1 VSRSVSSFQSIRQI
15 DGRNL
20 DVLVGG
26 ATSGPALVCHHGSPS
41 DASLW
46 LDWDGLASEHGL
58 RLIAISRP
66 GYATSTRQPRRNVAD
81 VADDV
86 RFVLDTLDVPCFVT
100 VGWSGGGPHALACA
114 VKLGDRCRGV
124 ATLAGVGPF
133 GDSELDFLAGM
144 GPENHAEFGA
154 ALKGESCVRAW
165 LEEHGAAFRRV
176 TGAEIAEAFGGLVP
190 QIDRDVLAGGFAD
203 AMAAEMRRAL
213 ALGFDG
219 WVDDDMAFTRPWGFN
234 LSRIA
239 VPVVV
244 WQGDLDLMVPFA
256 HGKWLVEMIPG
267 AVSKPA
273 IGHGHISLFVEYRDA
288 IVRDLME
295 RVVVDNN
302 DG

>member
-1 VSRSVSSFQSIRQI
+1 MSSFQAIRQR

-26 ATSGPALVCHHGSPS
+26 ATAGPALVCHHGSPS

-46 LDWDGLASEHGL
+46 LDWDDLAAEHGL

-66 GYATSTRQPRRNVAD
+66 GYATSTRQTGRNVAN
-81 VADDV
+81 VANDV
-86 RFVLDTLDVPCFVT
+86 RHVLDTLDVPWFVT

-114 VKLGDRCRGV
+114 VDLRDRCRGV
-124 ATLAGVGPF
+124 ATLAAVGPY
-133 GDSELDFLAGM
+133 GEPDLDFLAGM

-154 ALKGESCVRAW
+154 AFEGESRVRAW
-165 LEEHGAAFRRV
+165 LEKHGAAFRHI

-190 QIDRDVLAGGFAD
+190 QIDRDLLAGGFAD

-213 ALGFDG
+213 AGGFDG
-219 WVDDDMAFTRPWGFN
+219 WVDDDMAFVRPWGFD
-234 LSRIA
+234 LAGIA

-256 HGKWLVEMIPG
+256 HGKWLAERIPG

-273 IGHGHISLFVEYRDA
+273 LGHGHVSLFVEYRDA
-288 IVRDLME
+288 IVQDLME
-295 RVVVDNN
+295 RIVVDN
-302 DG
+302 DDR